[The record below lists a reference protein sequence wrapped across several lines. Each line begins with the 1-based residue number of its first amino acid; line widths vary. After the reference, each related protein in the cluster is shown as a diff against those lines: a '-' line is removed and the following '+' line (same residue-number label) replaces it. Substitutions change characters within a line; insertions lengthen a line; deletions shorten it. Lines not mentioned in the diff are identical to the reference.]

1 MINKIIGRI
10 ITVFCLSIYTMLAV
24 LFIYAGIDAIGNFGW
39 IKMIITEGIL

>member
-1 MINKIIGRI
+1 VNKIINNII
-10 ITVFCLSIYTMLAV
+10 ITFCLSIYTMLAV